1 MKLELTPVRS
11 TYVAP
16 SFGENDHEVIDPALH
31 RRMRRPM
38 LLGGTIIGALVLG
51 LGLWASI
58 SPLASGI
65 TAPGEVRVEANR
77 KTMRHGSTGTVRQ
90 ILVKEGQLVRAGQT
104 LLTFDDTDARAA
116 HDVLQNQYDALLS
129 QSARYAAEVGSHP
142 TLTYPPELTSRMTD
156 PRVAGMIQDQ
166 NLLFTTRLQLY
177 ESQKAVLT
185 QRLDQ
190 IQNQIAGDQAQV
202 DSVEEQRKLTVEE
215 LSGYQKLNAEGYAPK
230 TLILRYQRSL
240 ADLSGRKGQL
250 LADMARLKQS
260 MGETRMNM
268 ASLRD
273 QRTSQAAD
281 GLRESQS
288 RIADVQPR
296 LTSAKGAL
304 ESTIVRAPVDGY
316 VFNLTQFT
324 LGGVVGAGE
333 VLMDIVPSNSP
344 MMVTASISPQDI
356 DQVHVGM
363 DARVRLTGQGA
374 RWKDPLPAK
383 VAVVSADKIVSE
395 KGNGASASF
404 YRVDLR
410 IDPKDLKRLP
420 RGDRLTPGMP
430 ATAMIVTGNRTIMG
444 FLISPITDTFHHAL
458 REQ

>member
-1 MKLELTPVRS
+1 MKLEITPVRS
-11 TYVAP
+11 TFVAP
-16 SFGENDHEVIDPALH
+16 SFGEHDREVVDPALH

-38 LLGGTIIGALVLG
+38 LLGGVIIGTLVVG
-51 LGLWASI
+51 LGTWAAVT
-58 SPLASGI
+58 PLASGI

-77 KTMRHGSTGTVRQ
+77 KTLRHGSTGTVRQ

-104 LLTFDDTDARAA
+104 LITFDDTDPRAA
-116 HDVLQNQYDALLS
+116 FDVLQNQYDALLA
-129 QSARYAAEVGSHP
+129 QSARFAAEVENRPSV
-142 TLTYPPELTSRMTD
+142 TYPAELTSRMSD
-156 PRVAGMIQDQ
+156 PRVSGMIQDQ
-166 NLLFTTRLQLY
+166 NLLFSTRLQLF
-177 ESQKAVLT
+177 ESQTSVLA

-202 DSVEEQRKLTVEE
+202 DSVEEQRKLTIEE

-240 ADLSGRKGQL
+240 ADLAGRKGQL
-250 LADMARLKQS
+250 LADISRLKQQ

-268 ASLRD
+268 SSLRD
-273 QRTSQAAD
+273 QRTSQAAE
-281 GLRESQS
+281 GLRDAQS

-296 LTSAKGAL
+296 LTAAKGTL
-304 ESTIVRAPVDGY
+304 DSTVVRAPVDGY

-324 LGGVVGAGE
+324 IGGVVGAGE

-344 MMVTASISPQDI
+344 MMVSVSIPPQDI

-363 DARVRLTGQGA
+363 KANVRLSGQGA
-374 RWKDPLPAK
+374 RWRDPLPAT
-383 VAVVSADKIVSE
+383 VAVVSADKIVSD
-395 KGNGASASF
+395 KNTAAF
-404 YRVDLR
+404 YRADLR

-430 ATAMIVTGNRTIMG
+430 ATGMIVTGNRTIMG
-444 FLISPITDTFHHAL
+444 FLISPITDTFRHAL

>member
-1 MKLELTPVRS
+1 MKLEITPVRS

-16 SFGENDHEVIDPALH
+16 SFGDHDREVMDPAL
-31 RRMRRPM
+31 RSRMRRPM
-38 LLGGTIIGALVLG
+38 LLGGTVIAALVVG
-51 LGLWASI
+51 LGAWASL
-58 SPLASGI
+58 SPLSSGI

-77 KTMRHGSTGTVRQ
+77 KTMRHAQTGTVRQ

-104 LLTFDDTDARAA
+104 LMTFDDTDPRAA
-116 HDVLQNQYDALLS
+116 VDVLQNQYDALLA
-129 QSARYAAEVGSHP
+129 QSARFAAEVGNRAAV
-142 TLTYPPELTSRMTD
+142 TYPAELTSRMSD

-166 NLLFTTRLQLY
+166 NLLFSTRLQLF
-177 ESQKAVLT
+177 ESQTSVLS

-190 IQNQIAGDQAQV
+190 ITNQIAGDQAQV
-202 DSVEEQRKLTVEE
+202 DSVEEQRKLTLEE
-215 LSGYQKLNAEGYAPK
+215 LAGYQKLNAEGYAPK

-240 ADLSGRKGQL
+240 ADLGGRKGQL
-250 LADMARLKQS
+250 LADIARLKQQ

-268 ASLRD
+268 SSLRD
-273 QRTSQAAD
+273 QRTSQAAE
-281 GLRESQS
+281 GLRDAQS
-288 RIADVQPR
+288 KLADVQPR
-296 LTSAKGAL
+296 LTAAKGTL
-304 ESTIVRAPVDGY
+304 ESTVLRSPVDGY

-324 LGGVVGAGE
+324 IGGVVGAGE

-344 MMVTASISPQDI
+344 MMVSASINPQDI

-363 DARVRLTGQGA
+363 DARVRLVGQGA
-374 RWKDPLPAK
+374 RWRDPLPAK
-383 VAVVSADKIVSE
+383 VAVVSADKIVSD
-395 KGNGASASF
+395 KNTSAF

-420 RGDRLTPGMP
+420 RGERLTPGMP
-430 ATAMIVTGNRTIMG
+430 AQAMIVTGKRTIMG

>member
-1 MKLELTPVRS
+1 MKLEITPVRS

-16 SFGENDHEVIDPALH
+16 SFADHDREVLDPAL
-31 RRMRRPM
+31 RKRMRRPM
-38 LLGGTIIGALVLG
+38 LLGGTIIATLVVG
-51 LGLWASI
+51 LGTWAAVT
-58 SPLASGI
+58 PLASGI

-77 KTMRHGSTGTVRQ
+77 KTLRHPSTGTVRQ

-116 HDVLQNQYDALLS
+116 YDVLQNQYDALMA
-129 QSARYAAEVGSHP
+129 QSARFAAEVGNHP
-142 TLTYPPELTSRMTD
+142 TVSYPPELTSRMSD

-166 NLLFTTRLQLY
+166 DLLFNTRLQLFQ
-177 ESQKAVLT
+177 SQTSVLA

-202 DSVEEQRKLTVEE
+202 DSVEEQRKLTLEE

-240 ADLSGRKGQL
+240 ADLGGRKGQL
-250 LADMARLKQS
+250 LADISRLKQQ

-268 ASLRD
+268 SSLRD
-273 QRTSQAAD
+273 QRTSQAAE
-281 GLRESQS
+281 GLRDAQS

-296 LTSAKGAL
+296 LTAAKGTL
-304 ESTIVRAPVDGY
+304 DSTVLRSPVDGY

-324 LGGVVGAGE
+324 VGGVVGAGE

-344 MMVTASISPQDI
+344 MMVSASINPQDI

-363 DARVRLTGQGA
+363 DARVRLSGQGA
-374 RWKDPLPAK
+374 RWRDPLPAK
-383 VAVVSADKIVSE
+383 VAVVSADKIVSDR
-395 KGNGASASF
+395 NTAPF

-420 RGDRLTPGMP
+420 RGERLTPGMP
-430 ATAMIVTGNRTIMG
+430 ATAMIVSGKRTIMG

>member
-1 MKLELTPVRS
+1 MKLEITPARS
-11 TYVAP
+11 TYLAP
-16 SFGENDHEVIDPALH
+16 SFGDHDRDVVDPALH

-38 LLGGTIIGALVLG
+38 LLGGTVIASLVLG
-51 LGLWASI
+51 LGLWASLT
-58 SPLASGI
+58 PLASGV

-90 ILVKEGQLVRAGQT
+90 IFVKEGQLVRSGQT
-104 LLTFDDTDARAA
+104 LITFDDTDSRAA
-116 HDVLQNQYDALLS
+116 YDVLQNQYDALLA
-129 QSARYAAEVGSHP
+129 QSARYAAEVGNRP
-142 TLTYPPELTSRMTD
+142 TVTYPPELLSRASD
-156 PRVAGMIQDQ
+156 PRVSGMMQDQ
-166 NLLFTTRLQLY
+166 NVLFSTRLQLFD
-177 ESQKAVLT
+177 SQTSVLA

-215 LSGYQKLNAEGYAPK
+215 LAGYQKLNAEGYAPK

-250 LADMARLKQS
+250 LADISRLKQQ

-273 QRTSQAAD
+273 QRTSQAAE
-281 GLRESQS
+281 GLRDSQS
-288 RIADVQPR
+288 KLADVQPR
-296 LTSAKGAL
+296 LTAAKSTL
-304 ESTIVRAPVDGY
+304 ESTVVRSPVDGY

-324 LGGVVGAGE
+324 VGGVVGAGE

-344 MMVTASISPQDI
+344 MMVTASISPQNI

-363 DARVRLTGQGA
+363 KAQVKLVGQGA
-374 RWKDPLPAK
+374 RWKDPLPAT
-383 VAVVSADKIVSE
+383 VAVVSADKIVNE
-395 KGNGASASF
+395 KASASY

-410 IDPKDLKRLP
+410 IDPKDLKKLP
-420 RGDRLTPGMP
+420 RGEPLHPGMP
-430 ATAMIVTGNRTIMG
+430 AQVQVVTGERTIMG